1 MTTTGYNNAL
11 RRLAE
16 LMGDEIRV
24 YDGAENWVL
33 WCLIDANRDGSP
45 DPLADVV
52 YSVNTTGIYKM
63 GPDGY
68 IQYPPV
74 LRVLPDEVT
83 E

>member
-16 LMGDEIRV
+16 LMGDETPV
-24 YDGAENWVL
+24 DDGAENWEL
-33 WCLIDANRDGSP
+33 WCLIDANQDGSP
-45 DPLADVV
+45 DPIDDVV
-52 YSVNTTGIYKM
+52 YSVNTNGIYKM
-63 GPDGY
+63 SSDGY

-74 LRVLPDEVT
+74 LRVLLDEV

>member
-52 YSVNTTGIYKM
+52 YSVQYHRDLQD
-63 GPDGY
+63 GPGWV
-68 IQYPPV
+68 YPISASAPG
-74 LRVLPDEVT
+74 PP
-83 E
+83 